1 MVSPIALFAYNR
13 PEKVKFAIESLAK
26 NDLAEVSDLYIF
38 VDGPKSSTDIQLTQ
52 QVVETVHTVNGFKS
66 INLKISERNLGLAR
80 SIRRGIDFILNFAP
94 TIIVI
99 EDDLILAQDFL
110 NYVNEGLDR
119 FAFDNRVASIQGYQ
133 YPISPPLQRAVAL
146 RGADCWG
153 WGTWKNRWKSSI
165 FDANVLDRQIRTQN
179 LQYEFDLF
187 GAMPYTKMLQDQ
199 MEGNIDSWAICWHAS
214 MFIRGSFSI
223 YPAQSLVINNG
234 NDGMGT
240 HGNQSRMFDT
250 KLGSWNVEET
260 WPEPENNI
268 EYQIQMSNYFRF
280 HLQNSKPN
288 TPAMV
293 KHYLKKYLRLNRFIK
308 KYY

>member
-13 PEKVKFAIESLAK
+13 PEKVRLAIESLAK
-26 NDLAEVSDLYIF
+26 NDLAEFSDLYVF
-38 VDGPKSSTDIQLTQ
+38 VDGPKSLKDIALIQE
-52 QVVETVHTVNGFKS
+52 VEAIIHNTGGFKS
-66 INLKISERNLGLAR
+66 VYLKKSEVNLGLAL
-80 SIRRGIDFILNFAP
+80 SIRKGIDFVLDLAP

-99 EDDLILAQDFL
+99 EDDLILANSFL
-110 NYVNEGLDR
+110 NYINEGLNR
-119 FAFDNRVASIQGYQ
+119 FADDSRVASIQGYQ
-133 YPISPPLQRAVAL
+133 YPCNPPLLKSVAL

-165 FDANVLDRQIRTQN
+165 FDANVLHRQILTQN

-187 GAMPYTKMLQDQ
+187 GAMHYTKMLQDQ

-240 HGNQSRMFDT
+240 HGDQSRMFDT
-250 KLGSWNVEET
+250 KLGSWNVAET

-268 EYQIQMSNYFRF
+268 EYQIQLSNYFRS

-288 TPAMV
+288 IPTVV
-293 KHYLKKYLRLNRFIK
+293 KHYLKKHLRLYRFIK